1 MKSYKKTPSLCIWVS
16 SVNTYSR
23 RPRCNTT
30 DPENWSTSCVI
41 LGFRVFQNC
50 QDVLQNICWICPS
63 AFGWIHSQSESQLPH
78 NWPWK
83 LAAGVEMNCRKI
95 ILLPLL
101 DTSLLKP
108 ISCTSFHAWYCGEW
122 VVLFLLLFWSLLSL
136 LWNLLSCHILIWSKP
151 GERQCLWGTQGKT
164 SPTWTR
170 LKPTLHSSLSS
181 CSGCCWRKILLI

>member
-63 AFGWIHSQSESQLPH
+63 AFGRAVREPAAPQLTLKISCCCGNELQKNNFASATGHISPYTHFLHIISRLILWRVSCAVFVAVLDSFITVVKSSELPH
-78 NWPWK
+78 PDMKQAWGEAVPLREK
-83 LAAGVEMNCRKI
+83 P
-95 ILLPLL
+95 LPREL
-101 DTSLLKP
+101 
-108 ISCTSFHAWYCGEW
+108 C
-122 VVLFLLLFWSLLSL
+122 
-136 LWNLLSCHILIWSKP
+136 WNLHFIPVLVLVVVVVGGRSC
-151 GERQCLWGTQGKT
+151 
-164 SPTWTR
+164 
-170 LKPTLHSSLSS
+170 
-181 CSGCCWRKILLI
+181 

>member
-1 MKSYKKTPSLCIWVS
+1 MKSYKKKLPL
-16 SVNTYSR
+16 
-23 RPRCNTT
+23 
-30 DPENWSTSCVI
+30 
-41 LGFRVFQNC
+41 
-50 QDVLQNICWICPS
+50 S
-63 AFGWIHSQSESQLPH
+63 AFGSVQSTHTVGDPGATPLTLKIGRQAVSFLVSECFKIVRMFYKIYVEFVHLHLGEQSESQLPH

-122 VVLFLLLFWSLLSL
+122 VVLFLLLFWILLSL

-151 GERQCLWGTQGKT
+151 GERQCLWGKNLSHVNSVETYT
-164 SPTWTR
+164 SFQ
-170 LKPTLHSSLSS
+170 S
-181 CSGCCWRKILLI
+181 